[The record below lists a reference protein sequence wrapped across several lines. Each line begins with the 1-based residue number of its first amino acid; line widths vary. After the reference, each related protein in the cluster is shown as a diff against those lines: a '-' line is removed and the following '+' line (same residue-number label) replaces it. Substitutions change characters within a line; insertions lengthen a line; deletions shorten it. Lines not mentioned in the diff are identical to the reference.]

1 MQRERLEEEMIKLTI
16 DKRDKEFQR
25 DCVKKMVLANEYAEK
40 LGIPKSYSAY
50 SEEGENTIICRVF
63 SKTIKDYKD
72 INLKQFLIEFKKL
85 EKSINQQIEREKY
98 KDNKDIKE
106 ISSIGNRGKEE
117 DFFKMDRND
126 KHKIIKKILKE
137 SIQLKLQLKK
147 QLKALRDKKLI
158 DIDTLNKNLKL
169 TNLDDD
175 TIL

>member
-1 MQRERLEEEMIKLTI
+1 MQLEDEMIKLTI
-16 DKRDKEFQR
+16 DKREKEFQR

-40 LGIPKSYSAY
+40 LGIPKSYSAFN
-50 SEEGENTIICRVF
+50 EEGDNTIICRVF
-63 SKTIKDYKD
+63 SKTVKDYKD

-85 EKSINQQIEREKY
+85 EKMINQQNEREKY
-98 KDNKDIKE
+98 KDTKDKE
-106 ISSIGNRGKEE
+106 IYERKGE
-117 DFFKMDRND
+117 DFFKMDRSD

-158 DIDTLNKNLKL
+158 DLDTLNKNLKL

>member
-1 MQRERLEEEMIKLTI
+1 
-16 DKRDKEFQR
+16 
-25 DCVKKMVLANEYAEK
+25 MV
-40 LGIPKSYSAY
+40 
-50 SEEGENTIICRVF
+50 
-63 SKTIKDYKD
+63 
-72 INLKQFLIEFKKL
+72 
-85 EKSINQQIEREKY
+85 
-98 KDNKDIKE
+98 KE
-106 ISSIGNRGKEE
+106 ITYSSGNKEE

>member
-1 MQRERLEEEMIKLTI
+1 MQLEDEMTRLTI
-16 DKRDKEFQR
+16 DKRDKEYQR

-40 LGIPKSYSAY
+40 LGIPKSYSAF

-63 SKTIKDYKD
+63 SKTVKDYKD

-85 EKSINQQIEREKY
+85 EKMINQQNEREKY
-98 KDNKDIKE
+98 KDNKMRE
-106 ISSIGNRGKEE
+106 VYEQSGKEE

-158 DIDTLNKNLKL
+158 DLDTLNKNLKL